1 LIVETHRHLSKATGS
16 QKSPSVAAS
25 ARSPRHPHLASQ
37 FSSMSRR
44 GLVVAAPGA
53 MRSGVRMTRVAG
65 SCGRPR
71 SPRFTAEIIDDV
83 ERAKAPTLPQPSD
96 MKWIGQLLLIWS
108 PATSGIGRR
117 SDMRFCLRRRRLSC
131 IRRYAHPPSC
141 DSRPNRDDE
150 SGTTRRNH
158 APESVRSAAH
168 TASSRSG
175 RRRQR
180 AVDSV
185 APPPDKPGARF
196 NHGHPST
203 TTGAGACAPGLQLFA
218 MTSFKACFPS
228 PARHTCVEF
237 VVLYLD
243 CGGLPLMP
251 SQERR
256 RDHPSDRQ
264 VGQTTIGVHN
274 QQPSRSDRKS
284 GGACRCVTTTQ
295 DGVEIPGSLV
305 GTAFRLCG
313 AGRAG

>member
-1 LIVETHRHLSKATGS
+1 MH
-16 QKSPSVAAS
+16 
-25 ARSPRHPHLASQ
+25 
-37 FSSMSRR
+37 
-44 GLVVAAPGA
+44 
-53 MRSGVRMTRVAG
+53 
-65 SCGRPR
+65 
-71 SPRFTAEIIDDV
+71 
-83 ERAKAPTLPQPSD
+83 
-96 MKWIGQLLLIWS
+96 
-108 PATSGIGRR
+108 
-117 SDMRFCLRRRRLSC
+117 FCPRRRRLSC
-131 IRRYAHPPSC
+131 IRRYTRPPSC
-141 DSRPNRDDE
+141 DSRTNRDDE

-158 APESVRSAAH
+158 APESVRPAAH

-203 TTGAGACAPGLQLFA
+203 TTGAGAYAPGLQLFGDDILQ
-218 MTSFKACFPS
+218 SYGLPS
-228 PARHTCVEF
+228 PARHTCVEL

-264 VGQTTIGVHN
+264 VGQTTIGVNN